1 MDDACAPAA
10 PLSKAV
16 LTVAPPRP
24 VAYHGWAFEP
34 SSGAC
39 ARNPQA
45 NDAVAAAATPS
56 ARACV
61 ASYPTRVH
69 KSVLWVWPWEE
80 DCLSVVADE
89 RAQPE
94 GILAGVSD
102 DAATY
107 TRDLPYSWDTLLE
120 NIVDPAHIPFAHH
133 GLQGKREDAIAINM
147 TNPSSVDAVAVTNGA
162 TSSGLRGFSF
172 EFGDRTMGKRRA
184 GTGEFRA
191 PFVVAYNAD
200 FEPTLDKKGRLKT
213 SRPFNLTV
221 VCVPTGAGRSR
232 AIIYGGTKPE
242 AKAGEEKAKAGGEE
256 PAKVTPEMGM
266 KRRRRRSL
274 PRSSSCCPCGCY
286 SAPTASSIPTSPS
299 CTTRSRSCR
308 RAAAMRRRATTCR
321 PRRIG
326 ASSRYASGSIPMLPP
341 VSSSFG
347 RSRRLFTIARSS
359 STVTRSTPATASTAR
374 PPSLAWPSGGAT
386 RISCLPRRYW
396 QACVSCPRASPA
408 SSASRCS
415 ACMLPSRG
423 SSRWEITSTGRITD
437 YDSLRVGRGDARERG
452 EREKGVRCENRKGA
466 AMRLSSV
473 FEVRCGAQ
481 TRADPGPSRDP
492 RPRPYTIVK
501 ERQRARD
508 VVRQPERARACGVEA
523 RRRERAHGRA
533 ARQSAGVEV
542 HWRGEGRC
550 VTWAGGCIM
559 LVDLKFHARWI
570 TPLSG

>member
-1 MDDACAPAA
+1 MLSETFGDFPRTWVPIASTFELIPDKPTPVRFMEQNYVAFQDNDGEWRVMDDACPHRLA
-10 PLSKAV
+10 PLSEGRIDRDAN
-16 LTVAPPRP
+16 RIEC
-24 VAYHGWAFEP
+24 AYHGWAFEP

-39 ARNPQA
+39 ARIPQA

-94 GILAGVSD
+94 GFLAGVSD

-266 KRRRRRSL
+266 KK
-274 PRSSSCCPCGCY
+274 
-286 SAPTASSIPTSPS
+286 APSSIFAKIFKLLPVWLVHVGSNRFLDS
-299 CTTRSRSCR
+299 DLAFLHYQEQVVQTRGGD
-308 RAAAMRRRATTCR
+308 AA
-321 PRRIG
+321 
-326 ASSRYASGSIPMLPP
+326 SRYYMPTPSDRCIVALRKWIDTHASAGLKQLRPLPP
-341 VSSSFG
+341 PIYN
-347 RSRRLFTIARSS
+347 REELFDRYTQHTSHCIHCQAALAGLAKWRGN
-359 STVTRSTPATASTAR
+359 THLVLAASL
-374 PPSLAWPSGGAT
+374 LA
-386 RISCLPRRYW
+386 
-396 QACVSCPRASPA
+396 
-408 SSASRCS
+408 
-415 ACMLPSRG
+415 
-423 SSRWEITSTGRITD
+423 
-437 YDSLRVGRGDARERG
+437 
-452 EREKGVRCENRKGA
+452 GVRFLPARVA
-466 AMRLSSV
+466 SV
-473 FEVRCGAQ
+473 FCIALLRLYA
-481 TRADPGPSRDP
+481 A
-492 RPRPYTIVK
+492 I
-501 ERQRARD
+501 ERQLKVGD
-508 VVRQPERARACGVEA
+508 YK
-523 RRRERAHGRA
+523 
-533 ARQSAGVEV
+533 
-542 HWRGEGRC
+542 HWQNN
-550 VTWAGGCIM
+550 
-559 LVDLKFHARWI
+559 
-570 TPLSG
+570 